1 VTLLELKKVGSGY
14 GRLPVLFDIDLSVE
28 QGQMVSVLGAN
39 GAGKSTLLKTILG
52 VIPPTKGEITFRKQ
66 RVSSLP
72 AHKRV
77 GLGIALSPEGRQVF
91 PTLSVKEN
99 LITGAYGVSG
109 TKMKEQFER
118 VYELFPRLKE
128 RQNQAAGSLSGGE
141 QQMLAVSRALMS
153 RPRLILI
160 DELSLGLAP
169 VIAERLYAALRAL
182 CDEGLGAIMV
192 EQFHLTA
199 VGFSDKQM
207 IMEKGRFVKI
217 TEQKTRGAQKSTD
230 PAPAAS

>member
-1 VTLLELKKVGSGY
+1 MLFEMKKVSAGY
-14 GRLPVLFDIDLSVE
+14 GRLPVLFDIDMTID

-52 VIPPTKGEITFRKQ
+52 AIPPSKGEISFRSQ

-99 LITGAYGVSG
+99 LVTGAYGVTG
-109 TKMKEQFER
+109 AKMKEQFDR

-182 CDEGLGAIMV
+182 CDEGLAAIMV

-207 IMEKGRFVKI
+207 IMEKGRFIKI
-217 TEQKTRGAQKSTD
+217 TEAQTSMAKKSR
-230 PAPAAS
+230 

>member
-1 VTLLELKKVGSGY
+1 MMELKKVGSGY
-14 GRLPVLFDIDLSVE
+14 GRLPVLYDIDLTVE

-52 VIPPTKGEITFRKQ
+52 AIPPTKGEIIFRKN
-66 RVSSLP
+66 RISSLP

-77 GLGIALSPEGRQVF
+77 GLGISLSPEGRQVF
-91 PTLSVKEN
+91 PSLSVKEN
-99 LITGAYGVSG
+99 LVTGAYGVANS
-109 TKMKEQFER
+109 KMKEQFDR
-118 VYELFPRLKE
+118 VFELFPRLKE

-182 CDEGLGAIMV
+182 CDEGLSAIMV

-207 IMEKGRFVKI
+207 IMEKGRFVKV
-217 TEQKTRGAQKSTD
+217 TEEKTTAGRKAELADSS
-230 PAPAAS
+230 AE